1 VLAQL
6 IGLTIPLCLDS
17 FLIAA
22 AIGMTRPSRSK
33 RIRISVFFA
42 TFEAGM
48 PLIGL
53 LVGEALSGPLG
64 GAAQYTAITVL
75 IVFGLYS
82 TFKSKQEDNEAK
94 RIASTHGL
102 AIIGL
107 GLGISLDGLAI
118 GFTYGLLHLPVIF
131 ITFLIAFQAFALSQV
146 GFAVGGHLP
155 ERVRQYGEKVASLA
169 LVAIGVLLFIQKFT
183 EHA

>member
-1 VLAQL
+1 MLAQL

-22 AIGMTRPSRSK
+22 AIGMTRPSRGN

-48 PLIGL
+48 PLVGL
-53 LVGEALSGPLG
+53 LIGEALSGPLG
-64 GAAQYTAITVL
+64 GAAEYTAIFVL
-75 IVFGLYS
+75 IIFGLYA
-82 TFKSKQEDNEAK
+82 TFNSKAEDNEAK

-118 GFTYGLLHLPVIF
+118 GFTYGLLHLPVILV
-131 ITFLIAFQAFALSQV
+131 TVLIAFQAFVLSQI
-146 GFAVGGHLP
+146 GFSVGGRLP
-155 ERVRQYGEKVASLA
+155 DRVRQYGEKIASLA
-169 LVAIGVLLFIQKFT
+169 LVAIGVLLFMQKFST
-183 EHA
+183 HA

>member
-1 VLAQL
+1 MLAQL

-22 AIGMTRPSRSK
+22 AIGMTKPPHRD
-33 RIRISVFFA
+33 RIRISTFFA
-42 TFEAGM
+42 VFEAGM
-48 PLIGL
+48 PLLGL
-53 LVGEALSGPLG
+53 LIGAGLSGPLG
-64 GAAQYTAITVL
+64 SSAEYIAIMVL
-75 IVFGLYS
+75 IGFGLYA
-82 TFKSKQEDNEAK
+82 TFNAKEEDDDAK

-131 ITFLIAFQAFALSQV
+131 VTALIAFQAFILSQI
-146 GFAVGGHLP
+146 GFSVGGRLP
-155 ERVRQYGEKVASLA
+155 ERIRRYGEKIASLA
-169 LVAIGVLLFIQKFT
+169 LIAIGMILLVQKLG
-183 EHA
+183 HAA